1 MAKYYVKSLFNGW
14 CEVPKESYEAFKE
27 HIMNHANPTGITK
40 EDLIQQRTK
49 VVEE

>member
-27 HIMNHANPTGITK
+27 HIMKSSTPQGITR
-40 EDLIQQRTK
+40 EELIEQRTK